1 MDTKHLIWI
10 GAGGATLPFF
20 EFSDFDLVTLV
31 EARASALELLRQKF
45 KEHGHVNFE
54 HLVISECSGVETFYS
69 LRPEVFSQ
77 TGDIS
82 SVQGLFPNI
91 AVTNKTD
98 SATTSLESLLEK
110 VCTDNE
116 MLTLVLDVPSK
127 NENLVEQV
135 VAQSAK
141 YIIEGLYVLSEKEEL
156 LTGAANG
163 FKLVGRLEG
172 DICGNYLHYFRDP
185 ELQSLEAR
193 LAELQKSSK
202 ERVRN
207 LEQEIKT
214 IRNQMYSSLAANT
227 SLQEKEFSSLA
238 EKLNAISNTLESGYL
253 QHIQSTLS
261 DLVDKFEVKLAESS
275 ALLNENIQELKLYS
289 QNGFEKVSTSI
300 TSQVSRVDELV
311 DQLPAIQENLKG
323 DLVAEFNRTKE
334 SFSLL
339 SEERLFDEKLDLL
352 TSKVEELSVQQ
363 QLLSDKTN
371 NEEVE
376 RVIRNIPFLL
386 QKNSYNTSKQ
396 IESFIALNKYINHH
410 EIPLN
415 FHGWPISPDIGLT
428 LIDYIENKS
437 VDLVLEFG
445 SGTSSVL
452 FAKAFQLANTEQK
465 DWCLERPIISF
476 EHNEEYLEK
485 TSLLLKSHKC
495 REIVNLVHAPLV
507 DFDYSEQQKF
517 LYYDCDEIISD
528 LSDSLANKK
537 KTILILIDG
546 PPGVT
551 NKNARFPALP
561 ILLNHL
567 SKHRLIIVM
576 DDYKRDDEK
585 ETFELWESLAEKR
598 YLSHSSKVIETEK
611 GLSILT
617 IN

>member
-69 LRPEVFSQ
+69 MRPEVFSQ

-98 SATTSLESLLEK
+98 SATTSLQSLLEK

-135 VAQSAK
+135 VALSAK

-193 LAELQKSSK
+193 LTELQKSSK

-207 LEQEIKT
+207 LEQEIKA
-214 IRNQMYSSLAANT
+214 IRNQTYSSLAANT

-238 EKLNAISNTLESGYL
+238 EKLNAISNTLESGYV
-253 QHIQSTLS
+253 QHIQSTLN
-261 DLVDKFEVKLAESS
+261 DLVDNFEVKLAESS

-311 DQLPAIQENLKG
+311 DLLPAIQENLKG

-517 LYYDCDEIISD
+517 SYYDCDEIISN

-598 YLSHSSKVIETEK
+598 HLSHSSKVIETEK